1 MRLLLLL
8 LFLYSSVLTAQ
19 EIVYPADSL
28 TTIAAIPRDA
38 VKIPRG
44 KASGPNARLQ
54 YAIYRD
60 IRYPKS
66 ALTGGTSGKIIVY
79 GVVESTGYFRI
90 DSASLFQEQGL
101 VVIVDTTAQFV
112 IDDVS
117 LGSVNEISVVKKKIK
132 VDDFP
137 KKWSVAQRDL
147 VREALRISSALPNFK
162 PATIDGRPVASRM
175 ELPVEFKNLGSR
187 F

>member
-1 MRLLLLL
+1 VRLLLLL

-101 VVIVDTTAQFV
+101 VVIV
-112 IDDVS
+112 
-117 LGSVNEISVVKKKIK
+117 EISVVKKKIK

-147 VREALRISSALPNFK
+147 VREALRISSELPNFK